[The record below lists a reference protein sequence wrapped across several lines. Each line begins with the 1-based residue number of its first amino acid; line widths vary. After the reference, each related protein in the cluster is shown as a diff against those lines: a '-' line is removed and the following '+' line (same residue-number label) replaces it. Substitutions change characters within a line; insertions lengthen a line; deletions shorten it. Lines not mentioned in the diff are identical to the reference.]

1 MSSQLT
7 VNTFTVFVLHS
18 VPAPFVVIEAVGT
31 PYNGSEYILTCIVT
45 VDDSVDT
52 NITTS
57 SQWMMPPDTDTTDNT
72 SSERVGELEHQHN
85 LTFSPLRSGDSGEYT
100 CNATITPEEE
110 GAEFILGSLANETED
125 VTVQSKRL
133 HSSGL
138 FI

>member
-1 MSSQLT
+1 M
-7 VNTFTVFVLHS
+7 
-18 VPAPFVVIEAVGT
+18 IEAVGT

-45 VDDSVDT
+45 VNNSVDT
-52 NITTS
+52 NITIS
-57 SQWMMPPDTDTTDNT
+57 SQWMMPPGTDTTDNT
-72 SSERVGELEHQHN
+72 ISDSSETEELEHQRN
-85 LTFSPLRSGDSGEYT
+85 LTFSPLHSGDSGEYT

-133 HSSGL
+133 YSSGL